1 MTGGLRAQ
9 RGIFR
14 NRPKQVTADVVGE
27 NQVVIR
33 IENPDAVMQA
43 VPNLGHVDLAH
54 PRAWGRIP
62 GRHGKNPCVHSLTL
76 ADRAANHAAID
87 HRPSG
92 PAIFRDPPDTPAY
105 IPAP

>member
-33 IENPDAVMQA
+33 IAPPDAVMQA
-43 VPNLGHVDLAH
+43 VPNLGHVDL
-54 PRAWGRIP
+54 
-62 GRHGKNPCVHSLTL
+62 VHSLTL

>member
-1 MTGGLRAQ
+1 VTGGLKAR
-9 RGIFR
+9 RKIFR
-14 NRPKQVTADVVGE
+14 NRPKQVTADIVGE

-33 IENPDAVMQA
+33 IETPDAVMQA
-43 VPNLGHVDLAH
+43 VPNLGHVDLARS
-54 PRAWGRIP
+54 RACDRIP

-87 HRPSG
+87 RRPPG